1 MTIPVGPNP
10 ANKRWLRECIQSV
23 LDQDYQADEIL
34 IISDQSGLELKEKPE
49 TSKSYLLDKEL
60 YIGDPDPTLYMD
72 LPSKVYMWSTP
83 WISGVAHAFNFG
95 VALARNDLVVMLG
108 SDDLLQPWA
117 LSDLKAT
124 YGKWNEPLGY
134 YWYDIEYM
142 DTGETQHLACH
153 GAAITKQLMKHT
165 GGFPVESAIGQPD
178 TMLISI
184 MMAHP
189 EAGKLI
195 SVDSETPPYLY
206 RRHPESDTGTR
217 PAFPFTAVRDIL
229 TERWTPRT

>member
-1 MTIPVGPNP
+1 MTIPVGPSP
-10 ANKRWLRECIQSV
+10 ANKRWLDDCLQSV
-23 LDQDYQADEIL
+23 YSQCYQADEIL
-34 IISDQSGLELKEKPE
+34 IIDDQADLKLDEYSDNQYLV
-49 TSKSYLLDKEL
+49 TSNNSQIRVPGKKLRLWK
-60 YIGDPDPTLYMD
+60 
-72 LPSKVYMWSTP
+72 TP
-83 WISGVAHAFNFG
+83 WLSGVAHAFNFG

-124 YGKWNEPLGY
+124 YEEWNEPLGY
-134 YWYDIEYM
+134 YWFDVEYM
-142 DTGETQHLACH
+142 DTGETQHLPCH

-184 MMAHP
+184 MLAHP
-189 EAGKLI
+189 EAGRLI
-195 SVDSETPPYLY
+195 PVDSETPPYRY
-206 RRHPESDTGTR
+206 RRHAESDTGTR
-217 PAFPFTAVRDIL
+217 PPFPFSAVRDIL

>member
-1 MTIPVGPNP
+1 M
-10 ANKRWLRECIQSV
+10 ECLYSAF
-23 LDQDYQADEIL
+23 DQYYRADEFLLIDDQAGLALEDTPPMTSDRGYTTGKIL
-34 IISDQSGLELKEKPE
+34 SWDDGRGK
-49 TSKSYLLDKEL
+49 
-60 YIGDPDPTLYMD
+60 MHV
-72 LPSKVYMWSTP
+72 PSNVYVWKTP
-83 WISGVAHAFNFG
+83 WLSGVAHAFNFG

-124 YGKWNEPLGY
+124 YEQYNEPLGY

-142 DTGETQHLACH
+142 DTGEQQHLPCH

-178 TMLISI
+178 TMLVSI
-184 MMAHP
+184 MLAHP
-189 EAGKLI
+189 EAGLLI
-195 SVDSETPPYLY
+195 PVNSETPPYRY

-217 PAFPFTAVRDIL
+217 PAFPFSIVRDIL

>member
-1 MTIPVGPNP
+1 MITTIPITVTIPVGPNP
-10 ANKRWLRECIQSV
+10 ANKRWLGEAINSV
-23 LDQDYQADEIL
+23 LLQHYRANEIL
-34 IISDQSGLELKEKPE
+34 LIDDQAGLRLEPRDYN
-49 TSKSYLLDKEL
+49 SKTLWIDDLEVQV
-60 YIGDPDPTLYMD
+60 PDHINLW
-72 LPSKVYMWSTP
+72 KTP
-83 WISGVAHAFNFG
+83 WQSGVAHAFNFG

-124 YGKWNEPLGY
+124 VERWGDPLGY

-142 DTGETQHLACH
+142 DTGETQHLPCH

-184 MMAHP
+184 MLAHP
-189 EAGKLI
+189 EAGRLI
-195 SVDSETPPYLY
+195 SVDSKVPPYRY

-217 PAFPFTAVRDIL
+217 PAFPFSVVRDIL
-229 TERWTPRT
+229 TEQWRPRT